1 MPLTPDLE
9 SELRS
14 AIKHFWQTR
23 RKQSK
28 RQGSR
33 SGSRDAGARTA
44 VTGGRQMDGFV
55 DLVRDQLCA
64 RGIPRAQVFCRKSI
78 ELPGWYRPEKQWD
91 LLVIAKGELIAG
103 IEFKSQ
109 VGSFGNNYNNRTEE
123 AIGSATDIWA
133 AYREGAFKPSAR
145 PWLGYMMLLEEAPGS
160 THPVKAQEPHFR
172 VFPEF
177 RDASYAK
184 RYEILLTKLVRERL
198 YDSACF
204 LVSSASAGLKGKYR
218 KPVPELAFDKFMA
231 SLLARATVITSSGQF
246 R

>member
-1 MPLTPDLE
+1 
-9 SELRS
+9 
-14 AIKHFWQTR
+14 
-23 RKQSK
+23 
-28 RQGSR
+28 
-33 SGSRDAGARTA
+33 
-44 VTGGRQMDGFV
+44 MDGFV
-55 DLVRDQLCA
+55 SLVRDFLCEN
-64 RGIPRAQVFCRKSI
+64 GLPRAYVYCEKSI

-91 LLVIAKGELIAG
+91 LIVVADGQFLAG

-145 PWLGYMMLLEEAPGS
+145 PWLGYMMLLEDAPGS
-160 THPVKAQEPHFR
+160 SRPVKAKEPHFK
-172 VFPEF
+172 VFLEF
-177 RDASYAK
+177 KSASYAK

-204 LVSSASAGLKGKYR
+204 LLSDSKKGLQGMYEEPSA
-218 KPVPELAFDKFMA
+218 ELNFEKFLS
-231 SLLARATVITSSGQF
+231 SLLARAVTIASPK

>member
-1 MPLTPDLE
+1 MALPPDLDN
-9 SELRS
+9 ELRR
-14 AIKHFWQTR
+14 AIRHFWLTR
-23 RKQSK
+23 QRQAKK
-28 RQGSR
+28 QGSKT
-33 SGSRDAGARTA
+33 GARDAGARTA

-55 DLVRDQLCA
+55 TLVREFLSA
-64 RGIPRAQVFCRKSI
+64 NGVPKAQVFCNKRV

-91 LLVIAKGELIAG
+91 LLVVADGELLAG

-109 VGSFGNNYNNRTEE
+109 VGSFGNNYNNQTEE
-123 AIGSATDIWA
+123 AIGSATDLWA
-133 AYREGAFKPSAR
+133 AYREGAFKPSSR

-160 THPVKAQEPHFR
+160 TRSVKPQEPHFK

-204 LVSSASAGLKGKYR
+204 LLSSAKGGSKGDYR
-218 KPVPELAFDKFMA
+218 EPVTELSFEKFMA
-231 SLLARATVITSSGQF
+231 SLLARAAAIGKTRNSN
-246 R
+246 